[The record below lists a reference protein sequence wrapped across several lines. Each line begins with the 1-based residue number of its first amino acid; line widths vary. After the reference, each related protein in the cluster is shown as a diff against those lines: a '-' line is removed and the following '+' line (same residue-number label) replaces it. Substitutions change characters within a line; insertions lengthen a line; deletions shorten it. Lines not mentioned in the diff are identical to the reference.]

1 MCDLCFT
8 TRLVVDKLV
17 EMVTERTLFCQVGSV
32 LFAPGHVLSLLTLG
46 TACGMVMDVG
56 YKETLVVPVSFA
68 SRFMAGVGGGG
79 GRGGHLSRTL
89 VHVRS
94 VWINV

>member
-1 MCDLCFT
+1 MFHYKTC
-8 TRLVVDKLV
+8 VVVKLV
-17 EMVTERTLFCQVGSV
+17 EMVTECSLCCQVGSV

-68 SRFMAGVGGGG
+68 SRFMAGGGGDIY
-79 GRGGHLSRTL
+79 RGLWYTYVACG
-89 VHVRS
+89 
-94 VWINV
+94 